1 MKNNEILLDVIG
13 EVDEKLLPELSE
25 KKKKHKAPKWAAI
38 GGLCAA
44 AAIPL
49 ALLLPK
55 AWNRSPFSTVGS
67 KDMVLALASLPVIPA
82 YPTNDDEEAYK
93 AWSAAKRALRDQP
106 KGYSDGFDIFFE
118 NSARTFLADANKEN
132 VVYSPLSLYMA
143 LGMTAE
149 ISGGNTQAQIL
160 DALAQ
165 DDISSLRSHAKSIW
179 EANYNDDG
187 VSKCVLATSLWTTN
201 DFAYNMDT
209 VNHVAENYYSSLF
222 TGDPGNPEYSKLLQD
237 WLNEQTGDLLTDYT
251 ADINMDPAMLIT
263 LASTVNYEGKWAT
276 QFNKQATNPDTF
288 HAASG
293 DETCD
298 FMNAIQST
306 SYVRGDK
313 FSSISL
319 DLEENGCMRLILP
332 DEGFSPED
340 LIRDEAVLNYLS
352 SAADSSQTQ
361 NVLAEIHIPKFDV
374 SSGIDLSEGLKEMGI
389 SDVFNADKA
398 DLSPLVG
405 KDTAISLSKA
415 EQDSRVKIDEEGCK
429 AASLTVLELCGAAA
443 PKDSVEFKLDRPFI
457 FEIMSESGLPLF
469 VGIVNTVA

>member
-1 MKNNEILLDVIG
+1 
-13 EVDEKLLPELSE
+13 
-25 KKKKHKAPKWAAI
+25 
-38 GGLCAA
+38 
-44 AAIPL
+44 
-49 ALLLPK
+49 
-55 AWNRSPFSTVGS
+55 
-67 KDMVLALASLPVIPA
+67 
-82 YPTNDDEEAYK
+82 
-93 AWSAAKRALRDQP
+93 
-106 KGYSDGFDIFFE
+106 
-118 NSARTFLADANKEN
+118 
-132 VVYSPLSLYMA
+132 MA

-187 VSKCVLATSLWTTN
+187 VSKCVLATSLWTNN

-209 VNHVAENYYSSLF
+209 INHVAENYYSSLF

-276 QFNKQATNPDTF
+276 QFNKRATSPDTF

-332 DEGFSPED
+332 DEGFSPEE
-340 LIRDEAVLNYLS
+340 LEKINEKINI
-352 SAADSSQTQ
+352 T
-361 NVLAEIHIPKFDV
+361 KFDV
-374 SSGIDLSEGLKEMGI
+374 SSGIDLSKGLKEMGI

-443 PKDSVEFKLDRPFI
+443 PKDSIEFKLDRPFI